1 MYDGHR
7 DRRYTPRRG
16 VVCRGS
22 NSTAEVL
29 VSQIRVFCITTLLLL
44 GLPSL
49 LAAAGSS
56 TPAPSVGSYFEGP
69 DSTAVDSIGASG
81 QGLSEALQDVP
92 PFTMRI
98 GARLQVRHRYETE
111 GQTHLTRVQR
121 GRLSFSGQV
130 YEDFEY
136 LIQLE
141 LAGPGVRLFDASVRY
156 QLHPGAVLWAGQ
168 GKAPFG
174 RQQLTSSGAL
184 HFVDRSIVDVRFAP
198 GRQQGVG
205 VGGMLAGERL
215 QYQAGVF
222 NGNGINQ
229 TQNPGG
235 RMMPV
240 GRLVFTPLGAFPP
253 EESAHVGDSSPRV
266 ALGVAGL
273 TNREVVDGIEV
284 DVSRVGSEAAFRTGG
299 LNMTA
304 EFFREW
310 AEPTD
315 GERTVTD
322 GGHGQIGYLWDFR
335 HEVVARYALIRPELE
350 RNSVETG
357 IAYSYYVAGHRAKL
371 QADIRNL
378 RSGVTGEDEMEFRVQ
393 FTLAL

>member
-1 MYDGHR
+1 
-7 DRRYTPRRG
+7 
-16 VVCRGS
+16 V
-22 NSTAEVL
+22 
-29 VSQIRVFCITTLLLL
+29 LLLL
-44 GLPSL
+44 GLPGTL
-49 LAAAGSS
+49 DAAEPPVAG
-56 TPAPSVGSYFEGP
+56 PSGGSHLEGP

-81 QGLSEALQDVP
+81 QGASEALQDAP

-98 GARLQVRHRYETE
+98 GARLQLRHRYETE

-121 GRLSFSGQV
+121 GRLSFSGQA

-198 GRQQGVG
+198 GRQQGVA

-222 NGNGINQ
+222 NGDGINQ

-235 RMMPV
+235 RMMSV

-273 TNREVVDGIEV
+273 TNREVVDGIGV

-315 GERTVTD
+315 GERMVTD

-335 HEVVARYALIRPELE
+335 HEVVARYALIRPELQ